1 MTMQDSHPGMQ
12 RCFKKERKKIVSG
25 KQTTKP
31 ETNLSMPSDTARLF
45 NKIHLPL

>member
-12 RCFKKERKKIVSG
+12 RYLKKKERKIVSG

-31 ETNLSMPSDTARLF
+31 ETNLSMPSAMASLF
-45 NKIHLPL
+45 IKIYPPL